1 MEKEENKMAFI
12 EIKDLTKI
20 YKQGESE
27 VRALDGVDLNIEE
40 GEFVAI
46 LGPSGSGKSTML
58 HLLGG
63 LDNATSGSLTV
74 NGKTILA
81 MENKEQAV
89 YRRKTIGFV
98 FQSFQ
103 LLDSLTVE
111 ENIEMPVLIDG
122 GNMDEAKK
130 KELLD
135 ALELTSMRSRFP
147 SQLSG
152 GQRQRVAIARAL
164 SNDPELIL
172 ADEPTGN
179 LDTKT
184 GDKVIDLLQDTC
196 KKYHKTLVMITH
208 NEEIAGRAD
217 RVVRI
222 LNGKL
227 YE

>member
-1 MEKEENKMAFI
+1 MAFI